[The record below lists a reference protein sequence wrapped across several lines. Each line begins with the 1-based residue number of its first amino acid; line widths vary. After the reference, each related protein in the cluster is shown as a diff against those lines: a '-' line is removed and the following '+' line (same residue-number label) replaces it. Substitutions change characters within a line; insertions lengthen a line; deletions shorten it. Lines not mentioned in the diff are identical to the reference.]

1 MDQAQNLRN
10 IVKQHIETEKQNK
23 TARVITVTSGKGG
36 VGKTSTSLNL
46 AIELTRMGNK
56 VIIFDA
62 DFGLANIEVMI
73 GAVPRYNLSDMI
85 LRGKKLEDILLDG
98 PMGIRYISG
107 GSGINHFEDLNKDQV
122 IYMLHE
128 FHQLETMADIIII
141 DTGAGISHT
150 VMEFVASSMEVILVT
165 TPEPTSITDAY
176 SLLKALN
183 RHEGFDPE
191 NTEVKLLANKVDD
204 YADGQS
210 LYNKLNMV
218 VSKFLDMKLEFM
230 GVIPNDSHMSKSI
243 IMQKPVALSFPKS
256 KSAQA
261 YVELAEALMNGTHM
275 SEDEKRGLSYI
286 FTKYLK
292 IRKVD

>member
-10 IVKQHIETEKQNK
+10 IVKQHIESEKEQRM
-23 TARVITVTSGKGG
+23 ARVITVTSGKGG

-46 AIELTRMGNK
+46 AIELTKMGNK

-85 LRGKKLEDILLDG
+85 LRGKKLEEILIEG

-107 GSGINHFEDLNKDQV
+107 GSGINHFENLNKDQI

-128 FHQLETMADIIII
+128 FHHLETMADIILI

-150 VMEFVASSMEVILVT
+150 VMEFVASSREVILVT

-183 RHEGFDPE
+183 KHESFDSE
-191 NTEVKLLANKVDD
+191 TTQIRLLANKVNN
-204 YADGQS
+204 YEDGQS

-218 VSKFLDMKLEFM
+218 VSRFLNMKLDFI
-230 GVIPNDSHMSKSI
+230 GIIPDDTCMSKSI
-243 IMQKPVALSFPKS
+243 IMQKPVAISFPKS
-256 KSAQA
+256 KSAQS
-261 YVELAEALMNGTHM
+261 YVKLADVLINNTIPD
-275 SEDEKRGLSYI
+275 DEKRGLSYI
-286 FTKYLK
+286 FNKYFK
-292 IRKVD
+292 IRKGD

>member
-10 IVKQHIETEKQNK
+10 IVKQHIESEKEQRM
-23 TARVITVTSGKGG
+23 ARVITVTSGKGG

-46 AIELTRMGNK
+46 AIELTKMGNK

-73 GAVPRYNLSDMI
+73 GAVSRYNLSDMI
-85 LRGKKLEDILLDG
+85 LRGKKLEEILIEG

-107 GSGINHFEDLNKDQV
+107 GSGINHFENLNKDQI

-128 FHQLETMADIIII
+128 FHHLETMADIIII

-150 VMEFVASSMEVILVT
+150 VMEFVASSREVILVT

-183 RHEGFDPE
+183 KHESFDSE
-191 NTEVKLLANKVDD
+191 TTQIRLLANKVNN
-204 YADGQS
+204 YEDGQS
-210 LYNKLNMV
+210 LYDKLNMV
-218 VSKFLDMKLEFM
+218 VSRFLNMKLDFI
-230 GVIPNDSHMSKSI
+230 GIIPDDTCMSKSI
-243 IMQKPVALSFPKS
+243 IMQKPVAISFPKS
-256 KSAQA
+256 KSAQS
-261 YVELAEALMNGTHM
+261 YVKLADVLINNTIPD
-275 SEDEKRGLSYI
+275 DEKRGLSYI
-286 FTKYLK
+286 FNKYFK
-292 IRKVD
+292 IRKGD